1 MNQEQAA
8 TFVLTVSPNPATQQT
23 VIQFSTTDQQTY
35 SLDVYNLLG
44 MKVATLDRGMNS
56 GNHTV
61 RYNISNLPS
70 GLYLLKLSVDGKV
83 TTQKLV
89 VQ

>member
-1 MNQEQAA
+1 MDEEQAA
-8 TFVLTVSPNPATQQT
+8 AFALTVSPNPATQQT
-23 VIQFSTTDQQTY
+23 VIQFNTKEQQTY

-44 MKVATLDRGMNS
+44 MKVATLERGTNS

-70 GLYLLKLSVDGKV
+70 GLYMLKLSVDGKV